1 MRGLLIVN
9 PKAST
14 SSGWSRDV
22 VTRAL
27 AAELDLDIQET
38 RFRGHGIELA
48 FNAALAGVDVILT
61 LGGDG
66 TINEAINGIKE
77 FQGKAPLL
85 GTIPGGLANV
95 FPRALGLPPDPM
107 GAAGELMDA
116 ILCKRTRT
124 IPLGKFNGRWF
135 GFNAGIGLDA
145 GVVQAVEAA
154 RERGSK
160 ASPAR
165 YLAEGVRHYLSE
177 LDSID
182 PHLSIQAHTRS
193 GELIEVKDAHM
204 MIVQNTSPWSFV
216 GPVALEFA
224 ENAAFD
230 RGLEAVALM
239 DMAPVALAA
248 YLAEAS
254 LGIPQD
260 KRSNSVAMADC
271 SYIKVSSDWPMPA
284 QVDGD
289 ALGLIR
295 SAEIELVPNAL
306 EVLVP
311 A

>member
-9 PKAST
+9 PKASS

-22 VTRAL
+22 VIRSL
-27 AAELDLDIQET
+27 AAEMDLEIQET
-38 RFRGHGIELA
+38 SFRGHGIELA
-48 FNAALAGVDVILT
+48 FNASLAGVDVILT

-77 FQGKAPLL
+77 FQGKSPLL

-95 FPRALGLPPDPM
+95 FSRALGLPPDPM

-116 ILCKRTRT
+116 ILCNRTRT

-154 RERGSK
+154 RARGNK

-165 YLAEGVRHYLSE
+165 YLTEGLRHYLSE
-177 LDSID
+177 LGAVD
-182 PHLSIQAHTRS
+182 PHLSIKANTRS
-193 GELIEVKDAHM
+193 GELIEVNDAHM
-204 MIVQNTSPWSFV
+204 LIVQNTSPWSFV

-224 ENAAFD
+224 ANAEFD
-230 RGLEAVALM
+230 QGLEAVALM
-239 DMAPVALAA
+239 DMSPVPLAA

-254 LGIPQD
+254 LGIPQER
-260 KRSNSVAMADC
+260 RSNSVAMADC
-271 SYIKVSSDWPMPA
+271 SYISVSSDWPMPA

-289 ALGLIR
+289 SLGLIR
-295 SAEIELVPNAL
+295 HAEIELVPNAL
-306 EVLVP
+306 QVLVP
-311 A
+311 G